1 MCDTDATKILICSKL
16 SFSSSLPLVQLSDPA
31 SSGHL
36 RNCSF
41 QLTFQVG
48 TWKQVD
54 LEPLTL
60 SPGSSDW
67 LPLVSRWVGLLSEGI
82 ASTQIVD
89 FYLVIKAIKS

>member
-1 MCDTDATKILICSKL
+1 MSDLLDVCDGDATKNKNLFEIVIQ
-16 SFSSSLPLVQLSDPA
+16 FFTPIGPEVQLSDPA

-48 TWKQVD
+48 TWKQVN
-54 LEPLTL
+54 LQPLTL
-60 SPGSSDW
+60 SQGSPDG

-82 ASTQIVD
+82 TSTQRYR
-89 FYLVIKAIKS
+89 F